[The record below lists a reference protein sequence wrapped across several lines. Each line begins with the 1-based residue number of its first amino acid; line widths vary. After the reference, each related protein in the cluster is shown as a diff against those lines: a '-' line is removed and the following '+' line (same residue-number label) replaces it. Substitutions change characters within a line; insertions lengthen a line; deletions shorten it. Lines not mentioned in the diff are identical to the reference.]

1 MAPGPARLPGLDRA
15 ALLALRRP
23 RHDREAIT
31 SRIRRHLE
39 ENDGYVAFS
48 GGKDS
53 LIVLDIARAAEPNV
67 PVAFFDSGF
76 EFPETYRYLSELIG
90 NWGLARQFHWI
101 SARQTTLEV
110 LHATAAWDH
119 HRSAPAR
126 RADLRDILITE
137 PASRAHQAHGP
148 GELWG
153 VRAQESRGRAA
164 LYAQALRAETAAR
177 CNPACCPGGV
187 RARRGSHGGVIRR
200 TDGTVAYGPVWNWT
214 ADDVWAYIAR
224 RRLPVN
230 PVYAKLR
237 RLGAPEHF
245 LRVSHMLDGGRLE
258 HGRVTW
264 LRRGWPSLFDELAC
278 VLPRIREYV

>member
-1 MAPGPARLPGLDRA
+1 MPRAAPPPGLDRG

-23 RHDREAIT
+23 RHDRDAIIG
-31 SRIRRHLE
+31 RIRQHLG

-53 LIVLDIARAAEPNV
+53 LITLDLARAAEPNV

-76 EFPETYRYLSELIG
+76 EFPETYRYLAGLIAE
-90 NWGLARQFHWI
+90 WGLGRQFHWI
-101 SARQTTLEV
+101 PARHTTLEV

-119 HRSAPAR
+119 HRPQPETR
-126 RADLRDILITE
+126 PDLREILIAE
-137 PASRAHQAHGP
+137 PSRRAHQAHGP

-164 LYAQALRAETAAR
+164 LYARALRAETAAR
-177 CNPACCPGGV
+177 CSPACCPDQV
-187 RARRGSHGGVIRR
+187 RVRRAQHGGVIRR
-200 TDGTVAYGPVWNWT
+200 ADGTVAYGPVWNWT
-214 ADDVWAYIAR
+214 TDDIWAYIAR

-237 RLGAPEHF
+237 SLGAPEHF

-264 LRRGWPSLFDELAC
+264 LRRGWPGLFDELAC